1 MHDAGHSIN
10 PALDKGQVEG
20 GFVQGVGWLTTE
32 ELMYDD
38 QGALMTH
45 APSTYKIP
53 ACSDRPQ
60 ELMVSLYDSE
70 GNQSDTIHR
79 SKAVGEPPL
88 MLGISVFSAIS
99 DAIRGCA
106 KSAVFP
112 KLDAP
117 ATAERI
123 LMTIQEHKKL

>member
-1 MHDAGHSIN
+1 MDLGRPLN
-10 PALDKGQVEG
+10 PGVDRGQVTGAFLQGMGWVTSENLVYNDKGTL
-20 GFVQGVGWLTTE
+20 LTHSPT
-32 ELMYDD
+32 
-38 QGALMTH
+38 
-45 APSTYKIP
+45 TYKIP
-53 ACSDRPQ
+53 
-60 ELMVSLYDSE
+60 
-70 GNQSDTIHR
+70 NIQSTPRIFIVDFVTNDDNDCNVHR

-88 MLGISVFSAIS
+88 MLGISAFSAIS

-123 LMTIQEHKKL
+123 LMTIQEHKTL